1 MTTQQIHNEIENLIT
16 TKSELIRLNL
26 QGCKH
31 CEFELDKIIT
41 KIDTILTEMKQ
52 ASNYGKDN
60 D

>member
-16 TKSELIRLNL
+16 TKSDLIRLNL

-31 CEFELDKIIT
+31 CEHELDRIIT
-41 KIDTILTEMKQ
+41 KIDTLLQEMKTQ
-52 ASNYGKDN
+52 SNYGKDN